1 MDAAHT
7 FRNLLKNYNT
17 SKKSS
22 KKNSDIEKPKQ
33 GIIWVAKTYLPWQNI
48 VLMTMKEMYLVSHN
62 NILYNINFRP
72 LIFLFTLQKNGNKL
86 PDNKVLV
93 TELGNREELKKYM
106 KKVMPFA
113 QFIKEKMEAIGIS
126 ALDLTL
132 EFNELEILEKN
143 KKYLQ
148 KTLEVGNEYNFCSI
162 IIFVYYICFNVYI
175 YYFFVSYLLS
185 A

>member
-7 FRNLLKNYNT
+7 FRNLLRNYNT

-22 KKNSDIEKPKQ
+22 KKDSDIEKPKQ
-33 GIIWVAKTYLPWQNI
+33 GIIWIAKTYLPWQNV
-48 VLMTMKEMYLVSHN
+48 VLTTMKEMYLVSHN

-72 LIFLFTLQKNGNKL
+72 LIFLLMLQKNGNKL

-132 EFNELEILEKN
+132 EFNEFEILEKN
-143 KKYLQ
+143 KKYLK
-148 KTLEVGNEYNFCSI
+148 KTLEVRFFFPIFLLYVFNIYLYFCFLFIVSLSI
-162 IIFVYYICFNVYI
+162 
-175 YYFFVSYLLS
+175 LP
-185 A
+185 